1 MNDNDDT
8 MLTVFTWIFAMVAVF
23 VIGSKLLH
31 YEVMKEIEAYAPKI
45 VYQVKQS
52 LKLDKEDEEVWKLP
66 N

>member
-1 MNDNDDT
+1 MKDNNDV
-8 MLTVFTWIFAMVAVF
+8 MFSVFTWIFAIVTVF

-52 LKLDKEDEEVWKLP
+52 LKLSKEDENVWKMP

>member
-1 MNDNDDT
+1 MKDNNDV
-8 MLTVFTWIFAMVAVF
+8 MFSVFAWIFAIVAVF

-31 YEVMKEIEAYAPKI
+31 YEILKEIEAYSPKI

-52 LKLDKEDEEVWKLP
+52 LRLSKEDEDVWKIP

>member
-1 MNDNDDT
+1 MKDNTDV
-8 MLTVFTWIFAMVAVF
+8 MFSVFAWISAIVAVF

-31 YEVMKEIEAYAPKI
+31 YEIMKEIEAYAPKI

-52 LKLDKEDEEVWKLP
+52 LKVSKEDEEVWKIP